1 MTTNPLPPPVL
12 RHDPSVPPAHL
23 AGSLQSLDDDDL
35 LSFTAGG
42 DVEAFSVLYS
52 RHASLLLAMAGRVL
66 GNREDAEE
74 ALQDSFLHAWK
85 KAGDYQRSRSSVLTW
100 LVLITRSRS
109 LDRLRSQ
116 QSVSR
121 LKAEYSREGGTAA
134 TPPQLV
140 SRVLDRERSDRVM
153 TAMRELP
160 AAQRRVVELC
170 YYGGLSQQEIAK
182 HTSTPL
188 GTVKTRH
195 LLAMKKLRAA
205 LADQIRQL
213 I

>member
-1 MTTNPLPPPVL
+1 MKKQ
-12 RHDPSVPPAHL
+12 
-23 AGSLQSLDDDDL
+23 AGSLQSLDDAGL
-35 LSFTAGG
+35 LSLAAGG

-74 ALQDSFLHAWK
+74 ALQDSFLQAWK
-85 KAGDYQRSRSSVLTW
+85 KAGEYQRPRSSVLTW
-100 LVLITRSRS
+100 LMLITRSRS

-121 LKAEYSREGGTAA
+121 LKALYGREGVTAA
-134 TPPQLV
+134 TPPRLV
-140 SRVLDRERSDRVM
+140 SQVLDRERSDRVM

-160 AAQRRVVELC
+160 GAQRRVVELC
-170 YYGGLSQQEIAK
+170 YYGDLSQQEIAK
-182 HTSTPL
+182 HTGTPL

-195 LLAMKKLRAA
+195 LLAMKKLRST
-205 LADQIRQL
+205 LADDFRQL
-213 I
+213 IWV